1 MDERD
6 EALLGVWSD
15 EERLGIVQSAWHI
28 LLKRDRQLMNR
39 VLSILRRWYDKDD
52 LRSDLFLRGWLVVD
66 YARGSKRDCAN
77 YVYSVM
83 VNRLR
88 DIARALK
95 RRYDYGFSEEDSLD
109 NLEIGVGTVDDCVGW
124 LHDRELDVLRLRVSF
139 LEQLL
144 REHAEGAYWDYRM
157 RVDAIVDEV
166 LAAHTLESKDYFFTE
181 TSSWD
186 DVNEFLETIGDDGE
200 TLLEDWEDK

>member
-6 EALLGVWSD
+6 DALLGAWSD
-15 EERLGIVQSAWHI
+15 EERLAIVQSAWHI

-95 RRYDYGFSEEDSLD
+95 RRYDCGFSEEDSLD
-109 NLEIGVGTVDDCVGW
+109 GLEIGVGKVDDCVGW
-124 LHDRELDVLRLRVSF
+124 LHDRELDVLRLRVSY
-139 LEQLL
+139 LERLL

-157 RVDAIVDEV
+157 QVDAIVDEV
-166 LAAHTLESKDYFFTE
+166 LAAQTLEAKDYFLSE

-186 DVNEFLETIGDDGE
+186 DVNEFLETIADDEE
-200 TLLEDWEDK
+200 TLLEDWEDE

>member
-6 EALLGVWSD
+6 DALLGAWSD

-28 LLKRDRQLMNR
+28 LLKRDRQLINR

-83 VNRLR
+83 ANRLR

-95 RRYDYGFSEEDSLD
+95 RRYDYGFSEEDSLGD
-109 NLEIGVGTVDDCVGW
+109 LEIGVGTVDDCVGW

-144 REHAEGAYWDYRM
+144 REHAEGAYWDYRL

-166 LAAHTLESKDYFFTE
+166 LAAHTLEKRDYFFTE
-181 TSSWD
+181 SSSWD
-186 DVNEFLETIGDDGE
+186 DVNEFLETIADDDE
-200 TLLEDWEDK
+200 MTLEDWEDK

>member
-6 EALLGVWSD
+6 EALLGAWSD

-28 LLKRDRQLMNR
+28 LLRRDRQLMNR

-66 YARGSKRDCAN
+66 YARGSRRDCAN

-83 VNRLR
+83 ANRLR

-95 RRYDYGFSEEDSLD
+95 RRYDCGFSEEDSLD
-109 NLEIGVGTVDDCVGW
+109 GLEIGVGTVDDCVDW
-124 LHDRELDVLRLRVSF
+124 LHERELDVLRLRVSF

-166 LAAHTLESKDYFFTE
+166 LAAHTLKKEDYFFAGD
-181 TSSWD
+181 SSWD
-186 DVNEFLETIGDDGE
+186 EVNEFLETIGDDDE
-200 TLLEDWEDK
+200 TLLEDWGDE